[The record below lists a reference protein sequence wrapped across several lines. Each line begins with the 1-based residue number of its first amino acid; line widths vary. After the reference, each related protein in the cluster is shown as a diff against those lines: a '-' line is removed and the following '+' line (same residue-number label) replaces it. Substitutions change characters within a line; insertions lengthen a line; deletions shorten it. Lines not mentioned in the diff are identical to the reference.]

1 MLPLP
6 QGFVS
11 LSLSLS
17 LSAEPK
23 QNTKVPTN
31 KQRRRRR
38 HSKKKKK
45 TEGRKEKNT
54 GHGALS
60 GPFRTRHIDPGA
72 YIASA
77 GRQSELD
84 WAAGKRERS

>member
-6 QGFVS
+6 RGFV
-11 LSLSLS
+11 SLSLS